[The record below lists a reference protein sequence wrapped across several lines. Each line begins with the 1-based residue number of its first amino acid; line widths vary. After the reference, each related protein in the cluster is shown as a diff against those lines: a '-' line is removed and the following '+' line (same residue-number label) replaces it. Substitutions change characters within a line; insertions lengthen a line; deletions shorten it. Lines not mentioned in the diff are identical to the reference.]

1 MSSRVWKF
9 ISNTIGKLQ
18 SPRPSQQ
25 NDNLAESSSL
35 RETDSLS
42 DTPTRHGSINK
53 LGEQL
58 AGSGL
63 SSAQDESILDT
74 PPSNKISNIREK
86 LEEAV
91 KPVTKIEAQDDVQ
104 EDVTASN
111 TGDDD
116 LENALKTTTKSPSDE
131 SFAIPP
137 QRQSRSQ
144 KREPAEKVE
153 PLAHDEVPFENTRKT
168 RARGKAAKNSKTAIH
183 DEAPSYTAHEVHDE
197 VVGENISE
205 LVEPLVENEPP
216 VDNDSSSHNP
226 RGKGRPAKTVLYEE
240 TQSYPSQEEINA
252 SGGDLMAEVA
262 ELSVRDEDPVEIPQT
277 NRSNKKRQILP
288 RVAEPLHTSTPYI
301 DTSPVAKNKRRRD
314 VLESSTGNE
323 GLEVD
328 SSASVSTKRRKLA
341 PKPEGMGIP
350 PVGTTQEARDERR
363 KYMDRER
370 QRRCR
375 QRKKDRQQGMQEAE
389 REVLAQ
395 AKDERKKAMAR
406 ERVRRYRDNQR
417 QKQGGEIE
425 SKTSGRQRTREQA
438 RQRDMALIG
447 SGRNVSRNSG
457 GSDSFD
463 SE

>member
-25 NDNLAESSSL
+25 NENLAESSSL

-58 AGSGL
+58 AEAEL
-63 SSAQDESILDT
+63 SSTQDESILDA
-74 PPSNKISNIREK
+74 PLEKLSNIREK

-91 KPVTKIEAQDDVQ
+91 KPVPKIEAQDDVQ

-116 LENALKTTTKSPSDE
+116 LENALKTTTKSPTDE
-131 SFAIPP
+131 SFSILPP
-137 QRQSRSQ
+137 RQSRSK
-144 KREPAEKVE
+144 KRDPAEKVE
-153 PLAHDEVPFENTRKT
+153 PLAHNEVPVENIRKT
-168 RARGKAAKNSKTAIH
+168 RARGKVVKDEKTALH
-183 DEAPSYTAHEVHDE
+183 DEASSSAGNEELDE

-205 LVEPLVENEPP
+205 LAEPVVKNELP
-216 VDNDSSSHNP
+216 VHIHPSSHNP
-226 RGKGRPAKTVLYEE
+226 RGKSRPAKTVLYEE
-240 TQSYPSQEEINA
+240 TQSYPSQEEIIG
-252 SGGDLMAEVA
+252 SEGVLMAEVA
-262 ELSVRDEDPVEIPQT
+262 ELSVRDEDPVEVPQT
-277 NRSNKKRQILP
+277 SRSNRKRPILP
-288 RVAEPLHTSTPYI
+288 RVAELVQTSTPSI
-301 DTSPVAKNKRRRD
+301 DTPPVANNKRRRD

-328 SSASVSTKRRKLA
+328 SSANVSPKRRKLA

-406 ERVRRYRDNQR
+406 ERVRRYRENQR

-438 RQRDMALIG
+438 RQRDIALI
-447 SGRNVSRNSG
+447 SNSRNVSRNSG
-457 GSDSFD
+457 GSESFD

>member
-42 DTPTRHGSINK
+42 DTPTRHGSVNK

-58 AGSGL
+58 ANSGL
-63 SSAQDESILDT
+63 SSPQDESILDT
-74 PPSNKISNIREK
+74 PPNTKISNIREK

-91 KPVTKIEAQDDVQ
+91 KPVPKIEAQDDVQ
-104 EDVTASN
+104 EHVTASN

-116 LENALKTTTKSPSDE
+116 LENALETTTKSPSDE
-131 SFAIPP
+131 SFSIPP
-137 QRQSRSQ
+137 PRQSRN
-144 KREPAEKVE
+144 KRREPAEKVE
-153 PLAHDEVPFENTRKT
+153 PLAHNEVPVENPRKT
-168 RARGKAAKNSKTAIH
+168 RARDKAAKDQKTAIH
-183 DEAPSYTAHEVHDE
+183 EEAPSSTGNEGLDE

-205 LVEPLVENEPP
+205 LAEPLVENEPP
-216 VDNDSSSHNP
+216 VDNHSSSHNP
-226 RGKGRPAKTVLYEE
+226 RGNGRPAKTVLYEE

-252 SGGDLMAEVA
+252 SEGDFMAEVA
-262 ELSVRDEDPVEIPQT
+262 ELSVRDEDPVETPQT
-277 NRSNKKRQILP
+277 NRSNRKRPIPL
-288 RVAEPLHTSTPYI
+288 RVAEPVHTSTPSI
-301 DTSPVAKNKRRRD
+301 DTPPVANNKRRRD

-406 ERVRRYRDNQR
+406 ERVRRYRENQR

-425 SKTSGRQRTREQA
+425 SKISGRQRTREQA
-438 RQRDMALIG
+438 RQRDMALIS

-457 GSDSFD
+457 GSESFD

>member
-25 NDNLAESSSL
+25 NGNLAESSSL

-42 DTPTRHGSINK
+42 STPTRHGSVNK

-58 AGSGL
+58 AESGL
-63 SSAQDESILDT
+63 SSAQDESILET
-74 PPSNKISNIREK
+74 PSEKISNIREK

-91 KPVTKIEAQDDVQ
+91 KPVPKIEAQDDVQ

-116 LENALKTTTKSPSDE
+116 LETALKTTAKSPVDE
-131 SFAIPP
+131 SFSILPP
-137 QRQSRSQ
+137 RQNRS
-144 KREPAEKVE
+144 KRKDPAEKVE
-153 PLAHDEVPFENTRKT
+153 PLAHNEVLVENTRKT
-168 RARGKAAKNSKTAIH
+168 RARGKAAKDEKTTIH
-183 DEAPSYTAHEVHDE
+183 DEAPSSPGNEGLDE
-197 VVGENISE
+197 VVGENSSE
-205 LVEPLVENEPP
+205 LAEPVVKNELP
-216 VDNDSSSHNP
+216 
-226 RGKGRPAKTVLYEE
+226 
-240 TQSYPSQEEINA
+240 EIFG
-252 SGGDLMAEVA
+252 SEGDLMAEVA
-262 ELSVRDEDPVEIPQT
+262 ELSVRDEDPVEVPQT
-277 NRSNKKRQILP
+277 NRSNRKRPILP
-288 RVAEPLHTSTPYI
+288 RVAEPVQTSTPSI
-301 DTSPVAKNKRRRD
+301 DTPPVSNNKRRRD

-323 GLEVD
+323 GLELD
-328 SSASVSTKRRKLA
+328 SSADVPTKRRKLA

-350 PVGTTQEARDERR
+350 PVGTTPEARDERR

-375 QRKKDRQQGMQEAE
+375 QRKKERQQGMQEAE

-406 ERVRRYRDNQR
+406 ERVRRYRENQR
-417 QKQGGEIE
+417 QKQGGEME

-438 RQRDMALIG
+438 RQRDMVLIS
-447 SGRNVSRNSG
+447 SGRNDSRNSG
-457 GSDSFD
+457 GSESFD